1 MKRSEVKPGE
11 KYEELTVVRE
21 IGGVDR
27 RQVLCKCSCGNQ
39 VTVRLAHLRSGHS
52 KTCGKCGLLLNGKR
66 KTVKEWAESHGLKES
81 TLRAR
86 LKNMPLSEA
95 LKRK

>member
-11 KYEELTVVRE
+11 KHQELTVVRE
-21 IGGVDR
+21 IEGVDR

-52 KTCGKCGLLLNGKR
+52 KTCGKCGLSLNGER
-66 KTVKEWAESHGLKES
+66 KTINEWASLHGLKES

-86 LKNMPLSEA
+86 LKNMSLSEA